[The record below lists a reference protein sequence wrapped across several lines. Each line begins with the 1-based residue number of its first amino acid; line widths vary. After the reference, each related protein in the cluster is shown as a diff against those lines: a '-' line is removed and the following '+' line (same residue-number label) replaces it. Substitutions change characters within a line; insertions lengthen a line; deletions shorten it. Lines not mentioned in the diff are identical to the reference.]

1 LRKSKKWHIITI
13 VFALF
18 LISLCIYKQF
28 IRVQNIFDQIFYD
41 RVQTSFEKLF
51 VGSSFDKMPQI
62 DGVKQWGST
71 VDYYGEYENN
81 YKKEYLNYGERI
93 YIDCSSDSKVMIIN
107 AVKQFDGL
115 KIIFSYTYDVRKKQL
130 TETVECRYGELA
142 YGDRNG
148 DIVYYKEYI
157 DDLQEVLEFIEA
169 NGLTK
174 EDLIKYKQYFLYDKL
189 LTDWLDANYSR
200 FSANRWGRVKYIEV
214 LPLESSKQ

>member
-1 LRKSKKWHIITI
+1 MRKSKKWHIITI

-93 YIDCSSDSKVMIIN
+93 YIDCSSDSKVMKIN
-107 AVKQFDGL
+107 AVKQFDGF
-115 KIIFSYTYDVRKKQL
+115 KIMFSYTYDVRKKQL
-130 TETVECRYGELA
+130 TEIVECHYGELA

-148 DIVYYKEYI
+148 EIVYYKEYI

-169 NGLTK
+169 NGLT
-174 EDLIKYKQYFLYDKL
+174 EADLNKYKKYFLYDKL
-189 LTDWLDANYSR
+189 LTDWLDANFSR
-200 FSANRWGRVKYIEV
+200 FSANRWGRVEYIEV
-214 LPLESSKQ
+214 LPLETSE

>member
-1 LRKSKKWHIITI
+1 LRISKKWHIITI
-13 VFALF
+13 IFALF
-18 LISLCIYKQF
+18 FISLCIYKQF

-107 AVKQFDGL
+107 AVKQFDGF

-130 TETVECRYGELA
+130 TEIVECYYGELA

-174 EDLIKYKQYFLYDKL
+174 ADLNKYKKYFLYDKL
-189 LTDWLDANYSR
+189 LTDWLDANLSR
-200 FSANRWGRVKYIEV
+200 FSANRLGNVEFIEV
-214 LPLESSKQ
+214 LPLEVSE

>member
-93 YIDCSSDSKVMIIN
+93 YIDCSSDSKVMKIN
-107 AVKQFDGL
+107 AVKQFDGF
-115 KIIFSYTYDVRKKQL
+115 KIMFSYTYDVRKKQL
-130 TETVECRYGELA
+130 TEIVECHYGELA

-148 DIVYYKEYI
+148 EIVYYKEYI

-169 NGLTK
+169 NGLT
-174 EDLIKYKQYFLYDKL
+174 EADLNKYKKYFLYDKL
-189 LTDWLDANYSR
+189 LTDWLDANFSR
-200 FSANRWGRVKYIEV
+200 FSANRWGRVEYIEV
-214 LPLESSKQ
+214 LPLETSE